1 MDRPFVLI
9 SEELDP
15 AARAWLEESCEVVA
29 CHFTQTE
36 EFERLLA
43 RADGLI
49 VRTYTRVNAE
59 LLDKARKLKVVG
71 RAGVGLDRIEIE
83 ECRRRGVSVV
93 HTPDA
98 NSVAVAEYVFAMLTD
113 AVRPRVFLDK
123 AVPASEWNAL
133 RKELEAPNQLCEL
146 RLGILG
152 LGRIGSRVARIARGF
167 EMDVAYYD
175 VAEIGEEKRFGAQPM
190 PLTDL
195 LHWADIVTVHV
206 DTRASNHRFVNAHV
220 FRQMR
225 PTVIFVNT
233 SRGFIVDEFALAAFL
248 RDNNKAVALIDVHE
262 PEPFGPTYP
271 LLQLPNAHVSPHLA
285 AATATAHANMSWV
298 VKDVWAVLQGQ
309 PPRHRAW

>member
-1 MDRPFVLI
+1 MTRPLVLI
-9 SEELDP
+9 AEELDA
-15 AARAWLEESCEVVA
+15 AARAWLEESCDVVA

-36 EFERLLA
+36 EFETLLVK
-43 RADGLI
+43 ADALI

-59 LLDKARKLKVVG
+59 LLEKAPRLRVVG
-71 RAGVGLDRIEIE
+71 RAGVGLDRIDLE
-83 ECRRRGVSVV
+83 ECRRRGVAVV

-98 NSVAVAEYVFAMLTD
+98 NSTAVAEYVFAMLMD

-123 AVPASEWNAL
+123 SIPAAEWNAL

-152 LGRIGSRVARIARGF
+152 LGRIGSRVAKMARGF
-167 EMDVAYYD
+167 EMETAYYD
-175 VAEIGEEKRFGAQPM
+175 VAEIAEEQRHGARPM
-190 PLTDL
+190 PMTDL

-206 DTRASNHRFVNAHV
+206 DTRASNHRLINAHV

-248 RDNNKAVALIDVHE
+248 RDNNKATALVDVHE

-298 VKDVWAVLQGQ
+298 VKDVWAVLNGER
-309 PPRHRAW
+309 PRHLAW

>member
-1 MDRPFVLI
+1 MARPFVVI

-15 AARAWLEESCEVVA
+15 AARAWLEESCEVAA

-36 EFERLLA
+36 EFEKLLA

-49 VRTYTRVNAE
+49 VRTYTRVSEE
-59 LLDKARKLKVVG
+59 LLEKAPKLKVVG
-71 RAGVGLDRIEIE
+71 RAGVGLDRIDLDA
-83 ECRRRGVSVV
+83 CAKRGVVVV

-98 NSVAVAEYVFAMLTD
+98 NSAAVAEYVFVMLLD
-113 AVRPRVFLDK
+113 AVRPRVFLEK
-123 AVPASEWNAL
+123 AIQSSEWNAI
-133 RKELEAPNQLCEL
+133 RKELEAPNQLGEL

-152 LGRIGSRVARIARGF
+152 LGRIGSRVAKMARGF
-167 EMDVAYYD
+167 DMEVGYYD
-175 VAEIGEEKRFGAQPM
+175 VAEIAEEKRFGARPM

-195 LHWADIVTVHV
+195 LRWADIVSVHV
-206 DTRASNHRFVNAHV
+206 DTRASNRRFVNAHV

-248 RDNNKAVALIDVHE
+248 RDNNKATALIDVHE

-298 VKDVWAVLQGQ
+298 VKDVWAVLNGA
-309 PPRHRAW
+309 PPKHRA